1 MYRQEALDE
10 NFESAEEPGNLLN
23 LSPRWLTRAHWLAM
37 SLFLTALLYAMFVNI
52 SEYAT
57 GPALI
62 RARNKI
68 PVIAAKAGL
77 VRSVEV
83 SVGDHV
89 RIGDLL
95 VRFSDAPGTTTADRV
110 AEQLWAAG
118 NGIIGDIRVRPGQ
131 QVNQGEVAATI
142 VDQDAGY
149 EVLGFIPGN
158 YAPQLHPGMPL
169 VLRVQGYQGS
179 SEIMRIDRVG
189 SEILGAQ
196 DALRHAGREGGAT
209 LPLSGPVVVIS
220 AQLHSPKFS
229 QDSRTYRYHDGMS
242 GDIDVSVRSDR
253 LITTVLRGLKNAFA
267 R

>member
-1 MYRQEALDE
+1 
-10 NFESAEEPGNLLN
+10 
-23 LSPRWLTRAHWLAM
+23 
-37 SLFLTALLYAMFVNI
+37 
-52 SEYAT
+52 
-57 GPALI
+57 
-62 RARNKI
+62 
-68 PVIAAKAGL
+68 
-77 VRSVEV
+77 
-83 SVGDHV
+83 
-89 RIGDLL
+89 
-95 VRFSDAPGTTTADRV
+95 
-110 AEQLWAAG
+110 
-118 NGIIGDIRVRPGQ
+118 
-131 QVNQGEVAATI
+131 
-142 VDQDAGY
+142 
-149 EVLGFIPGN
+149 
-158 YAPQLHPGMPL
+158 MPL